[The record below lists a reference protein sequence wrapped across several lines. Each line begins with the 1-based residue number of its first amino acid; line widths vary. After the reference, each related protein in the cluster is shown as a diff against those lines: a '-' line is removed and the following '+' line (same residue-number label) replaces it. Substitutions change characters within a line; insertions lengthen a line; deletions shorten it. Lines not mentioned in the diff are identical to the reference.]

1 MSSALSSPITSR
13 TRTGLVIAALLG
25 VADVVSAF
33 FPTPDGQV
41 GPPLAIVVLGGVIG
55 LATLAAVAVA
65 WRRGRRGALRIVA
78 GTRVLSAITALPA
91 FFVDIP
97 AWLKLLTAVFVV
109 LTVVCVVLVLTP
121 ARRSAALAD

>member
-1 MSSALSSPITSR
+1 MSTTH

-41 GPPLAIVVLGGVIG
+41 GPPLPIVLLGGLLGI
-55 LATLAAVAVA
+55 ATLAAAVVA
-65 WRRGRRGALRIVA
+65 WRTGKRGALRIVA

-97 AWLKLLTAVFVV
+97 VWLKLVVAVAVV
-109 LTVVCVVLVLTP
+109 LTVVCVLLVLSP
-121 ARRSAALAD
+121 ARRAASVTD

>member
-1 MSSALSSPITSR
+1 VSTTR

-33 FPTPDGQV
+33 FPTPDGEV
-41 GPPLAIVVLGGVIG
+41 GPPLPIVLLGGLLGI
-55 LATLAAVAVA
+55 ATLAAVVVA
-65 WRRGRRGALRIVA
+65 WRTGKRGALRIVA

-97 AWLKLLTAVFVV
+97 AWLKLVVAVAVV
-109 LTVVCVVLVLTP
+109 LTVVCVVLVLSP
-121 ARRSAALAD
+121 ARRSVTVTD

>member
-1 MSSALSSPITSR
+1 MSSALSSPITTR
-13 TRTGLVIAALLG
+13 TRAGLVIAALLG

-41 GPPLAIVVLGGVIG
+41 GPPLPIVVLGGVIG
-55 LATLAAVAVA
+55 LATLAAVVVA
-65 WRRGRRGALRIVA
+65 WRTGRRGALRIVA
-78 GTRVLSAITALPA
+78 GTRVLSAITALPG

-109 LTVVCVVLVLTP
+109 LTVVCVVLVLAP
-121 ARRSAALAD
+121 ARRTTSIAD